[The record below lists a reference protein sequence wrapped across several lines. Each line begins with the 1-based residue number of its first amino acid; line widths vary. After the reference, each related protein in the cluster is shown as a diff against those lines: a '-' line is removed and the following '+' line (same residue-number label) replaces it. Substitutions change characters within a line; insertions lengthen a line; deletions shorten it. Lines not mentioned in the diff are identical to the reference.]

1 MHPFDYVAATSV
13 DQVNSVLAEHGK
25 RARPLV
31 GGTDLL
37 VQLRGGRFELDV
49 VVDIKGVPEANVL
62 DLNGSLKMGSAVSCA
77 TVYENSAVSAA
88 FPGLMDAAELIGGI
102 QIQSRASMAGNLC
115 NSTPSGDTIGPMI
128 VHGGQVRIVSSS
140 GERTVAV
147 ENFCTG
153 PGRNVL
159 EDGEWVLDITFPAPS
174 SRFGAAYE
182 RFIPRNE
189 MDIAVAGAAS
199 SLTLDGSGNIAEG
212 KVALAAVA
220 PTPVVV
226 DAIGELLAGKEPTA
240 ENFEAAGNIAYDA
253 VSPISDMRGTI
264 EQRRHLSG
272 VLTRRTL
279 AKAAERAKAG

>member
-13 DQVNSVLAEHGK
+13 DQVNSILAEHGD

-77 TVYENSAVSAA
+77 TVYENSSVSAA
-88 FPGLMDAAELIGGI
+88 CPGLMDAAELIGGI

-115 NSTPSGDTIGPMI
+115 NSTPSGDTICPMI
-128 VHGGQVRIVSSS
+128 VHHGQVSIASSS
-140 GERTVAV
+140 GDRTVAV
-147 ENFCTG
+147 EDFCTG

-159 EDGEWVLDITFPAPS
+159 EPGEWVLDIIFPSPS
-174 SRFGAAYE
+174 GSFGAAYE

-189 MDIAVAGAAS
+189 MDIAVAGAAKIY
-199 SLTLDGSGNIAEG
+199 LGS
-212 KVALAAVA
+212 
-220 PTPVVV
+220 
-226 DAIGELLAGKEPTA
+226 TA
-240 ENFEAAGNIAYDA
+240 
-253 VSPISDMRGTI
+253 T
-264 EQRRHLSG
+264 
-272 VLTRRTL
+272 
-279 AKAAERAKAG
+279 

>member
-13 DQVNSVLAEHGK
+13 DQVNSILAEHGD

-77 TVYENSAVSAA
+77 TVYENSSVSAA

-115 NSTPSGDTIGPMI
+115 NSTPSGDTICPMI
-128 VHGGQVRIVSSS
+128 VHGGQVSIASS
-140 GERTVAV
+140 GGGRTVAV
-147 ENFCTG
+147 EDFCTG

-159 EDGEWVLDITFPAPS
+159 EPGEWVLDITFPSPS
-174 SRFGAAYE
+174 GSFGAAYE

-199 SLTLDGSGNIAEG
+199 SLTLDGSGNISEA
-212 KVALAAVA
+212 KVALCAVG
-220 PTPVVV
+220 PTPVSV
-226 DAIGELLAGKEPTA
+226 DVGSLLAGKAPTA
-240 ENFEAAGNIAYDA
+240 EAFEAAGELAYDA
-253 VSPISDMRGTI
+253 ASPISDMRGTI

>member
-13 DQVNSVLAEHGK
+13 DQVNSILAEHGD
-25 RARPLV
+25 RARPMV

-49 VVDIKGVPEANVL
+49 VVDIKDVPEANVL
-62 DLNGSLKMGSAVSCA
+62 DLNGSLTVGSAVSLA

-102 QIQSRASMAGNLC
+102 QIQSRASLAGNLC
-115 NSTPSGDTIGPMI
+115 NATPSGDTICPMI
-128 VHGGQVRIVSSS
+128 VHGGQVNIASSS
-140 GERTVAV
+140 GSRTVPV
-147 ENFCTG
+147 EGFCTG
-153 PGRNVL
+153 PGQNALVS
-159 EDGEWVLDITFPAPS
+159 GEWVVDITFPAPAGG
-174 SRFGAAYE
+174 FGAAYE

-199 SLTLDGSGNIAEG
+199 SVTLDGSGNISEA
-212 KVALAAVA
+212 KVALAAVG
-220 PTPVVV
+220 PTPISV
-226 DAIGELLAGKEPTA
+226 DVSAALAGKTPTA

-253 VSPISDMRGTI
+253 ASPISDMRGTI
-264 EQRRHLSG
+264 EQRRHLCG

>member
-13 DQVNSVLAEHGK
+13 DQVNSILAEHGD

-62 DLNGSLKMGSAVSCA
+62 NLNGSLQMGSAVSCA
-77 TVYENSAVSAA
+77 TVYENSSVSAA
-88 FPGLMDAAELIGGI
+88 FPGLMDAAELVGGI

-115 NSTPSGDTIGPMI
+115 NSTPSGDTICPMI
-128 VHGGQVRIVSSS
+128 VHGGQVSIASS
-140 GERTVAV
+140 GGGRTVAV
-147 ENFCTG
+147 EDFCTG

-159 EDGEWVLDITFPAPS
+159 EPGEWVLDINFPSPS
-174 SRFGAAYE
+174 SGFGAAYE

-199 SLTLDGSGNIAEG
+199 SLTLDGSGNISEA
-212 KVALAAVA
+212 KVALCAVG
-220 PTPVVV
+220 PTPVSV
-226 DAIGELLAGKEPTA
+226 DVGSALAGKAPTA
-240 ENFEAAGNIAYDA
+240 EAFEAAGNLAYDA
-253 VSPISDMRGTI
+253 ASPISDMRGTI
-264 EQRRHLSG
+264 EQRRHLCG